1 MLSSDRPQLAPGTEP
16 ADQHDGPAP
25 LRLAA
30 AGCGRVFE
38 RFHAPALR
46 TGTGW
51 TLVAACDPDHARRAR
66 IRELAPA
73 ARAFETLDALLET
86 CEVDA
91 VLITAPPA
99 LHTPLALS
107 CLTRGKHV
115 LVEKPLALSV
125 ADGER
130 MVAAARDTGTLLW
143 VGRPAPVRAVLR
155 RRSPRG
161 SSVGCPTTSSRSSS
175 KPARA
180 LAVGG
185 RIPVSSAITPRAAMR
200 SSTSL
205 RINWISWPGCIG
217 GRPSETRAQRCEG
230 GVRYE
235 LRWPNG
241 VVAAC
246 LVGHGAVNR
255 DRLTIRLTDCTLVRS
270 GPSAERFRHPPA
282 PLADRLSCG
291 CGALRQPHS
300 RS

>member
-1 MLSSDRPQLAPGTEP
+1 MLSSDRPRLTPAREP

-25 LRLAA
+25 LRLSA

-66 IRELAPA
+66 MRELAPA
-73 ARAFETLDALLET
+73 TRAFETLDAMLET

-91 VLITAPPA
+91 VLISAPPA

-130 MVAAARDTGTLLW
+130 MLAAARDTGTLLW
-143 VGRPAPVRAVLR
+143 AVGQRRFAPYATTLAAWLVGRVPHDVLTIEFETR
-155 RRSPRG
+155 SSPRHWG
-161 SSVGCPTTSSRSSS
+161 AYSGFVGDHTQGGD
-175 KPARA
+175 A
-180 LAVGG
+180 LLDLAPHQLDLLAWLLGG
-185 RIPVSSAITPRAAMR
+185 P
-200 SSTSL
+200 
-205 RINWISWPGCIG
+205 PG
-217 GRPSETRAQRCEG
+217 ETRAQRCEG

-246 LVGHGAVNR
+246 
-255 DRLTIRLTDCTLVRS
+255 
-270 GPSAERFRHPPA
+270 
-282 PLADRLSCG
+282 
-291 CGALRQPHS
+291 
-300 RS
+300 